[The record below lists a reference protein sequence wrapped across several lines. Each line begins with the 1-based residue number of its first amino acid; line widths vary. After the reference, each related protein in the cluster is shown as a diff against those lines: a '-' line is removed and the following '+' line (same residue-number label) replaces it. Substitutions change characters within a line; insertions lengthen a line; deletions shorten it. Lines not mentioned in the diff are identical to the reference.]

1 MYTICHI
8 SCIYKYTTHFKLRCN
23 SHHHT
28 NSTQTRNTIA
38 MSIEPSVRERS
49 VSGDAAPEISRLIGM
64 STLVNMH
71 VLLSTTSGAIDR
83 VLGNDSSDDDSK
95 TD

>member
-1 MYTICHI
+1 MEDAALQPPSTNIP
-8 SCIYKYTTHFKLRCN
+8 TTA
-23 SHHHT
+23 
-28 NSTQTRNTIA
+28 NTSAPAPDSSDEDAMELAIA